1 MNNEEQLAAL
11 QTYFDLMSMNGGAR
25 LYRASV
31 ESGIIAALAAG
42 PATPASVATACGLQE
57 RPVGLLLDGLCS
69 LGVATRGDDGFAL
82 APVMQLL
89 SGNYKNL
96 GDEYWDHLPVLL
108 KTGVPIARMDDATQ
122 SEALYQKQVTA
133 LAWMMK
139 PSAEAMAMSLGIGK
153 ARKGL
158 NILDVGAGSAIWSL
172 TLAAKD
178 PASTVTAL
186 DWPAVLKVAEGFAQQ
201 MGVTSRFTTLPGNC
215 HDVALPDSA
224 FDLAIVANVTHIET
238 PEGNIDIFRRVH
250 RALRPGGE
258 LAVIDVLAGQPR
270 GDLSR
275 SLYAMGLALRTEKG
289 HVYSRE
295 ELESLL
301 TQAAF
306 PQATFH
312 ALPVPPFTMGILL
325 AKKSA

>member
-25 LYRASV
+25 LYRTSV
-31 ESGIIAALAAG
+31 ELGIIAALAAS

-69 LGVATRGDDGFAL
+69 LGVAKRVDDGFAL

-108 KTGVPIARMDDATQ
+108 KSGVPIARMDDATQ

-139 PSAEAMAMSLGIGK
+139 PSAEALAMTLGIGK
-153 ARKGL
+153 ARSGL

-178 PASTVTAL
+178 TTSTVTAL
-186 DWPAVLKVAEGFAQQ
+186 DWPAVLQVAGSFAQQ
-201 MGVTSRFTTLPGNC
+201 VGVTSRFTPMPGNY
-215 HDVALPDSA
+215 HDVVLPDA
-224 FDLAIVANVTHIET
+224 TYDLAIIANVTHIET
-238 PEGNIDIFRRVH
+238 PEGNIDLFRRVH
-250 RALRPGGE
+250 RALKPGGE
-258 LAVIDVLAGQPR
+258 LAVVDVFSGQPR
-270 GDLSR
+270 GELSR
-275 SLYAMGLALRTEKG
+275 SLYALGLALRTEKG
-289 HVYSRE
+289 HVYTRE

-301 TQAAF
+301 KQAAF
-306 PQATFH
+306 PPPTFH
-312 ALPVPPFTMGILL
+312 ALPVPPFTMGLFL
-325 AKKSA
+325 SKKSA